1 MRILSALFAGLLL
14 LASAAA
20 PSPAQAARKQLSVQ
34 QQYELGL
41 KYLKRGY
48 YVKALEQF
56 NRIRNYHR
64 DDPYAVK
71 AELAIADVHYKK
83 NEWDQARLAYQDF
96 MRLHPR
102 HPDLDY
108 VVFRIGASLY
118 KKAPRITGRDQTF
131 TRQAVN
137 AWVGFDSRFP
147 DSEYR
152 DEVTE
157 QLAVGRDRLARKE
170 LQIAHFYERRAAW
183 KAVEGR
189 ARGLLET
196 WPDTPYAVES
206 LALLAVA
213 HAWQG
218 EDAEATAVLERL
230 KAEDA
235 AAATRA
241 AERVA
246 RAEPEEGA

>member
-1 MRILSALFAGLLL
+1 MRTLPALLALAVALSAAV
-14 LASAAA
+14 A
-20 PSPAQAARKQLSVQ
+20 PAPAHAARKQLTVQ

-108 VVFRIGASLY
+108 VVFRIGAALY
-118 KKAPRITGRDQTF
+118 KKSPRIAGRDQTF

-137 AWVGFDSRFP
+137 AWSGFESRFP
-147 DSEYR
+147 DSDYR
-152 DEVTE
+152 EKVTE
-157 QLAVGRDRLARKE
+157 KLDEGRERLARKE
-170 LQIAHFYERRAAW
+170 LQIARFYEQRDAW

-196 WPDTPYAVES
+196 WPESPYAVES
-206 LALLAVA
+206 LALLAEA

-218 EDAEATAVLERL
+218 EDAEAEAVLQRL
-230 KAEDA
+230 KVEDADA
-235 AAATRA
+235 AASA

-246 RAEPEEGA
+246 KAEPEEGA